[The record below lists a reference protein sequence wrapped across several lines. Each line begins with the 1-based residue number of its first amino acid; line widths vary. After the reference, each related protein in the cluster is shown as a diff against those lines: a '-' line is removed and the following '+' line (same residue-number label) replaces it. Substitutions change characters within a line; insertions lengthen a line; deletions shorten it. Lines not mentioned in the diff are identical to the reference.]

1 MDLNPKLK
9 MLQLTIG
16 RFGPTNICIPRE
28 KPDSYTKQFLDYM
41 LSDEV
46 QENVVAKMGYI
57 SIHSMKVTKDADGNV
72 SKKSEE

>member
-1 MDLNPKLK
+1 MNLNITPIDK
-9 MLQLTIG
+9 
-16 RFGPTNICIPRE
+16 IPNE
-28 KPDSYTKQFLDYM
+28 LAAIDSYLNITM
-41 LSDEV
+41 SEEV